1 MVATTLTLACLIV
14 AYVCIFLIGV
24 FELFMLIKIFS
35 GKYAANTRNI
45 LLLLV
50 ISLIFA
56 GASAQIKFQ
65 IDAN

>member
-14 AYVCIFLIGV
+14 AYVCIFLTGV

-35 GKYAANTRNI
+35 GKHAANTRNI